1 MNDKSLLNMLR
12 SELVDNLRISPTH
25 EGFNVKLPY
34 NDYMGEPIEMSI
46 ITTPTQII
54 LEDLGHTSGLLF
66 SLAQHGEEAPGHQLV
81 RNLAD
86 AYKITM
92 DYDRGVLSRQLSFG
106 IENGILDFIKVLI
119 SIQTVIPELQR
130 QRTKGRVR
138 GRLAAR
144 LGREIKQLRLPV
156 HVQRRVE
163 VSGKHETWVVD
174 YKYVR
179 SSDKEAVDVII
190 VTADLGGREPR
201 RKAEHVLTLAT
212 DVLDMANKSDLRV
225 VYDLDGNGDRAAAL
239 RAAGLII
246 DYQDKVGYKA
256 YDYSDISQKVELA
269 SRTIQEL
276 SPLAYGEHGTTGL
289 V

>member
-1 MNDKSLLNMLR
+1 MNAKSLLNMLR
-12 SELVDNLRISPTH
+12 SELVDNLRISTTLD
-25 EGFNVKLPY
+25 GFNVKLPY
-34 NDYMGEPIEMSI
+34 NDYMGDPIEMSI

-54 LEDLGHTSGLLF
+54 LEDLGLTSGLLF

-92 DYDRGVLSRQLSFG
+92 DYNRGVLSRQLSFG
-106 IENGILDFIKVLI
+106 IKNEILDFIKVLI

-130 QRTKGRVR
+130 QRSKGRVR
-138 GRLAAR
+138 GRLATR

-163 VSGKHETWVVD
+163 INGKHEKWVVD

-179 SSDKEAVDVII
+179 GRDREAVDVII
-190 VTADLGGREPR
+190 VTADLGVREPR
-201 RKAEHVLTLAT
+201 RIAEHVLTLAA
-212 DVLDMANKSDLRV
+212 DVLDMARKSDLRV
-225 VYDLDGNGDRAAAL
+225 VYDLDGNGDRPAAL
-239 RAAGLII
+239 RAASLIT
-246 DYQDKVGYKA
+246 DYQDKFGYKV
-256 YDYSDISQKVELA
+256 YDYSDISQKVELV

-276 SPLAYGEHGTTGL
+276 TPLAYGGCGTPGL